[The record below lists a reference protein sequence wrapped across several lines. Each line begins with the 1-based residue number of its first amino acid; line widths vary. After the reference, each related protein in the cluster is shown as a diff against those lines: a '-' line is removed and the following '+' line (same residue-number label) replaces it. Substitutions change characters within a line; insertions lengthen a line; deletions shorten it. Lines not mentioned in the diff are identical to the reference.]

1 MILIV
6 MEDKGRLRNLRKEGN
21 QLVEDLLERM
31 NLQDD
36 EVEDLI

>member
-6 MEDKGRLRNLRKEGN
+6 MEDKGKLRNLRKEGN

-31 NLQDD
+31 NLRDD